1 MKENETENK
10 LFSPCL
16 FFNSSVQISSWDI
29 QSMMLE
35 SGNEELEKFE
45 SKGGI

>member
-10 LFSPCL
+10 LFSPS
-16 FFNSSVQISSWDI
+16 FFYSSVQISSWDI

-45 SKGGI
+45 FKGGI